1 MKGNRGMESPGKRSF
16 QSRAFISFEYFA
28 ICDFMPILI
37 LSSLFTPKISSDK
50 KCVLAES
57 QIEIE

>member
-1 MKGNRGMESPGKRSF
+1 MESPGKRSF